1 MWFALP
7 DAPPDKLREALFTA
21 EGLRRWWH
29 PDTELND
36 GVLSPGIDAG
46 GMVLHREGWT
56 GDLVRV
62 RFDVIRREV
71 EIVAAQLPYPE
82 RRELSLSWQ
91 VASATLGWALE
102 RRGPITWECVEV
114 PVALAYSDAWTR
126 LAAAEGLG
134 SLAEGARGTLKIAG
148 ARVLVRARVVRPP
161 RAIVLELDGALLRV
175 ALGPGDSVNA
185 ARADLL
191 TTRPGVLP
199 SDWRDWLTHRL
210 GMSWEAQIER

>member
-1 MWFALP
+1 
-7 DAPPDKLREALFTA
+7 
-21 EGLRRWWH
+21 
-29 PDTELND
+29 
-36 GVLSPGIDAG
+36 
-46 GMVLHREGWT
+46 
-56 GDLVRV
+56 
-62 RFDVIRREV
+62 
-71 EIVAAQLPYPE
+71 
-82 RRELSLSWQ
+82 
-91 VASATLGWALE
+91 
-102 RRGPITWECVEV
+102 V